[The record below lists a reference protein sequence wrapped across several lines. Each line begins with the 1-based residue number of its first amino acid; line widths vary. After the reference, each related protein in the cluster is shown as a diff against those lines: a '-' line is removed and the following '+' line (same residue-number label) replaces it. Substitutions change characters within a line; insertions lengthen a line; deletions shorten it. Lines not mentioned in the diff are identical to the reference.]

1 MENTFISSLSFENS
15 SGDDDAGK
23 EDEEDEAVKLQWSA
37 IQRLPTQRRLRSSLF
52 RHGNGV
58 GDEGTEM
65 RVVDVGHLS
74 AIERRQFVESLIS
87 SVTKDNRRLL
97 EKMKGRLKRVGVKLP
112 TTEVRFNNLTVA
124 ARCKVVAGKPLPTV
138 WNAVKEFLAGF
149 SNACG
154 LKREVNVSILNGVSG
169 IIKPSRMTLLLGAPG
184 CGKTTLL
191 LSLAGK
197 GSQLLEVTG
206 EVTYNDMKLEEFK
219 PIKTAAYI
227 SQHDQH
233 VPEMTVKETLDFSVR
248 CQGVGCRT
256 DMMVEVERLEKQAQ
270 IVPNPDL
277 DTYMKAISVKGLQE
291 NLQTD
296 YILKLLGLETCS
308 GSMVGDA
315 IRRGISGGQKRRV
328 TIGEMMV
335 GPSRVFYMD
344 EISNGLD
351 SSTTFQIIS
360 CIQQLVQ
367 ITEITALISLLQP
380 TPETFNLFDDIIL
393 MEKGKIVYHGPREL
407 ILNFFED
414 CGFKCPP
421 RKGVADFLQEIMSE
435 KDQAQYWYHKEKPY
449 CYVTTDNFCKKFQ
462 SSNIGKELAKE
473 LAKLHDTAHSNEN
486 VVSFN
491 PHSIT
496 KWELFKTCMDREF
509 LLLKRNSFVYI
520 FKTVQITILAIITV
534 TAFLQTKNDV
544 NLVNASYITSSL
556 RYAVIRFM
564 TNGIAEL
571 TLTIA
576 RLPVFYKHRDLHFH
590 PIWAYSIPS
599 ALLKLP
605 FSVVESFLWTAIT
618 YYGIGYSHGLKRF
631 LCQFLI
637 YLGLHQASTSIF
649 RFLASI
655 TRRPHTAV
663 LLGVLTLLFVFMF
676 SGFIM
681 PRNSLPTWLHW
692 VFWFSPA
699 TYANI
704 GLSVNEFQAPRWQK
718 LLSTNETLGQQILRS
733 QGTDYKSFFY
743 WLSVVALFVF
753 TILLN
758 IGITVALAYLNNPGS
773 SKATISIQKQ
783 RLEGENPNITR
794 QWESMSAKGSTSNS
808 FTKER
813 MIIPFQPFTMT
824 FQEIQYFIEMPK
836 KMNEQGFRPRRLQL
850 LKDVTGAFRP
860 GVLTAL
866 MGVSGAGKT
875 TLMDVLCGRKTSGFI
890 EGDLKIGGYPKVQE
904 TFAKISGYCEQNDIH
919 SSQIT
924 VEESVMYSAWLRLPK
939 DIDSQTKNEFV
950 QLVLETV
957 ELDTIKDALVGIP
970 GINGL
975 STEQR
980 KRLTIAVEL
989 VANPSIIFM
998 DEPTSGL
1005 DARAAAIIMR
1015 AVKSIVE
1022 TGRTVVCTIHQPS
1035 IDIFESFDELLL
1047 MKKGGQIIFDGPLGQ
1062 NSRMLVEYFENI
1074 AGIPKIKDYTNP
1086 ATWMLE
1092 ITSTTMERRLGIDF
1106 ADFYKKSSLHL
1117 ERKALVEKLSTPP
1130 QGPSAS
1136 KIREHQSH
1144 NRFFQL
1150 KACFWKLSMSYWR
1163 SPTYILARFA
1173 FMVISSLLFAVLF
1186 WQRGNKI
1193 YNEQDVTS
1201 IMGLMYITTI
1211 FLGINNCSSVLP
1223 IIARERLV
1231 FYRERFAGMYSSYI
1245 YSLAQILVEIPCI
1258 LSLAVTYT
1266 IITYPTIG
1274 YSWSAYKIMWYFYF
1288 VFCTLLYYNYLGMMI
1303 MSLTPNV
1310 QVGAVTASACYAI
1323 FNLFSGFIIPK
1334 PHIPRWWIWLYTV
1347 CPTSW
1352 TLNGLLTSQFG
1363 DVSTDI
1369 SAFGETKALD
1379 AYLKDYYGFH
1389 HNQLNLVGFVIACF
1403 PISFA
1408 CLFMYFTTK
1417 RNFQRK

>member
-1 MENTFISSLSFENS
+1 
-15 SGDDDAGK
+15 
-23 EDEEDEAVKLQWSA
+23 
-37 IQRLPTQRRLRSSLF
+37 
-52 RHGNGV
+52 
-58 GDEGTEM
+58 
-65 RVVDVGHLS
+65 
-74 AIERRQFVESLIS
+74 
-87 SVTKDNRRLL
+87 
-97 EKMKGRLKRVGVKLP
+97 
-112 TTEVRFNNLTVA
+112 
-124 ARCKVVAGKPLPTV
+124 
-138 WNAVKEFLAGF
+138 
-149 SNACG
+149 
-154 LKREVNVSILNGVSG
+154 
-169 IIKPSRMTLLLGAPG
+169 
-184 CGKTTLL
+184 
-191 LSLAGK
+191 
-197 GSQLLEVTG
+197 
-206 EVTYNDMKLEEFK
+206 
-219 PIKTAAYI
+219 
-227 SQHDQH
+227 
-233 VPEMTVKETLDFSVR
+233 
-248 CQGVGCRT
+248 
-256 DMMVEVERLEKQAQ
+256 
-270 IVPNPDL
+270 
-277 DTYMKAISVKGLQE
+277 
-291 NLQTD
+291 
-296 YILKLLGLETCS
+296 
-308 GSMVGDA
+308 
-315 IRRGISGGQKRRV
+315 
-328 TIGEMMV
+328 MMV

-421 RKGVADFLQEIMSE
+421 RKDVADFLQEIMSE

-473 LAKLHDTAHSNEN
+473 LAKLHDTAHSHEN

-544 NLVNASYITSSL
+544 NLVNASYIISSL

-576 RLPVFYKHRDLHFH
+576 RLPVFYKHRDLHFY
-590 PIWAYSIPS
+590 PVWAYSIPS

-655 TRRPHTAV
+655 TRTPHTAV

-681 PRNSLPTWLHW
+681 PRNSLPTWLCW

-773 SKATISIQKQ
+773 SKATISIQKL
-783 RLEGENPNITR
+783 RKEGENPNITR
-794 QWESMSAKGSTSNS
+794 QWESMSDKGSSFNS

-813 MIIPFQPFTMT
+813 MIIPFQPLTMT

-836 KMNEQGFRPRRLQL
+836 TMNEQGFRPRRLQL

-939 DIDSQTKNEFV
+939 DIDSLTKNEFV

-1005 DARAAAIIMR
+1005 DARAAAIVMR

-1022 TGRTVVCTIHQPS
+1022 TGRTIVCTIHQPS
-1035 IDIFESFDELLL
+1035 IDIFESFDELFL
-1047 MKKGGQIIFDGPLGQ
+1047 MKKGGQIIYDGPLGQ

-1130 QGPSAS
+1130 EGPSAS

-1144 NRFFQL
+1144 NRIFQL

-1163 SPTYILARFA
+1163 SPTYILARFT

-1186 WQRGNKI
+1186 WQKGNKI

-1201 IMGLMYITTI
+1201 IMGLMYVTTI

-1258 LSLAVTYT
+1258 LFLAVTYT

-1274 YSWSAYKIMWYFYF
+1274 YSWSAYKIVWYFYF

-1303 MSLTPNV
+1303 MSLTRNV
-1310 QVGAVTASACYAI
+1310 QVGAVMASACYAI

-1369 SAFGETKALD
+1369 SAFGDTKALD

-1417 RNFQRK
+1417 LNFQRK